1 MRINPKKRNSGFS
14 LIEVLIALVII
25 SVGLIGL
32 AALQA
37 RGLQYNQGAYLRSQA
52 NVLAY
57 DMIDR
62 MRINRASAQA
72 GAYNLSLAASAP
84 SGSTLAA
91 QDLANWLGLLAGSLP
106 AGDGEVSCD
115 VTLCSVRV
123 TWQEADGATYE
134 FNYQTRI

>member
-1 MRINPKKRNSGFS
+1 MNSKKRNSGFS

-72 GAYNLSLAASAP
+72 GAYNLSLTASAP

-115 VTLCSVRV
+115 ATLCSVRV

>member
-1 MRINPKKRNSGFS
+1 MRMNSKKRTSGFS
-14 LIEVLIALVII
+14 LIEVLIALVVI

-37 RGLQYNQGAYLRSQA
+37 RGLQYNQGSYLRSQA
-52 NVLAY
+52 NILAY

-62 MRINRASAQA
+62 MRINRARAQA
-72 GAYNLSLAASAP
+72 GAYNLSLSASAP

-91 QDLANWLGLLAGSLP
+91 QDLAGWLGLLTGTLP